1 MKQIISHDKVYVSR
15 STLAE
20 GNGVFAKEDVPKGKI
35 IEICPAIFMP
45 MKEFE
50 EIKKTKLFYYFYEY
64 SNKEFAIVLGYGSV
78 YNHSYKPNAQY
89 KFNYLRRVM
98 EVKAIKPIKKDEE
111 IFINYNFYPDDMT
124 PLESWFSVGVDK
136 NHLG

>member
-1 MKQIISHDKVYVSR
+1 MINLNKVYVSK

-20 GNGVFAKEDVPKGKI
+20 GNGVFARSVLRKGSQ
-35 IEICPAIFMP
+35 IEVCPVIFMP
-45 MKEFE
+45 IKEFE
-50 EIKKTKLFYYFYEY
+50 QIKITKLFYYFYEY

-78 YNHSYKPNAQY
+78 YNHSYTPNAQY

-98 EVKAIKPIKKDEE
+98 EVKAIKPIQKDEE
-111 IFINYNFYPDDMT
+111 IFINYNYYHDDLT
-124 PLESWFSVGVDK
+124 PLDSWFSVGVDK

>member
-1 MKQIISHDKVYVSR
+1 MINQNNVYVSK

-20 GNGVFAKEDVPKGKI
+20 GNGVFSTAELRPGKI
-35 IEICPAIFMP
+35 IEVCPVIFMP

-50 EIKKTKLFYYFYEY
+50 YIKKTKLFYYFYEY

-78 YNHSYKPNAQY
+78 YNHSYEPNAQY

-98 EVKAIKPIKKDEE
+98 EVKSIKKIAKDEE
-111 IFINYNFYPDDMT
+111 IFINYNYYPDDMT
-124 PLESWFSVGVDK
+124 PLESWFSIGVDK

>member
-1 MKQIISHDKVYVSR
+1 MREINTNKVYVAK

-20 GNGVFAKEDVPKGKI
+20 GNGVFADSDLRKGTI
-35 IEICPAIFMP
+35 IEVCPAIFMP

-50 EIKKTKLFYYFYEY
+50 HIKKTKLYYYFYEY

-78 YNHSYKPNAQY
+78 YNHSYSPNAQY
-89 KFNYLRRVM
+89 KFNYLRRTY

-111 IFINYNFYPDDMT
+111 IFINYNYYPEDKT
-124 PLESWFSVGVDK
+124 PLETWFSVGVDK
-136 NHLG
+136 NHVG

>member
-1 MKQIISHDKVYVSR
+1 MSK
-15 STLAE
+15 STEAL
-20 GNGVFAKEDVPKGKI
+20 GNGVFAATDLRKGEI

-50 EIKKTKLFYYFYEY
+50 QIKKTKLYYYFYEY

-78 YNHSYKPNAQY
+78 YNHSYTPNAQY
-89 KFNYLRRVM
+89 KFNYLRRTY
-98 EVKAIKPIKKDEE
+98 EVKAIECIKKDEE
-111 IFINYNFYPDDMT
+111 IFINYNYYPEDKT
-124 PLESWFSVGVDK
+124 PLEGWFSAGVDK

>member
-1 MKQIISHDKVYVSR
+1 MVKISTSDIYVKKSVI
-15 STLAE
+15 AD
-20 GNGVFAKEDVPKGKI
+20 GNGVFAGKDIKKGKV
-35 IEICPAIFMP
+35 IEVCPVVFMP

-50 EIKKTKLFYYFYEY
+50 LIKKTKLFYYFYEY

-78 YNHSYKPNAQY
+78 YNHSYQPNAQY

-98 EVKAIKPIKKDEE
+98 EIKAINTINKDEE
-111 IFINYNFYPDDMT
+111 ILINYNYYPDDTT
-124 PLESWFSVGVDK
+124 PLEDWFREGVDK

>member
-1 MKQIISHDKVYVSR
+1 MTAINLNNVYVTK

-20 GNGVFAKEDVPKGKI
+20 GNGVFAKGDMRKGTI
-35 IEICPAIFMP
+35 VETCPVIFMP
-45 MKEFE
+45 IKEFE

-78 YNHSYKPNAQY
+78 YNHSYTPNTQY

-98 EVKAIKPIKKDEE
+98 EVKAITPILKDEE
-111 IFINYNFYPDDMT
+111 IFINYNYYPDDLT
-124 PLESWFSVGVDK
+124 PLESWFSIGVDK